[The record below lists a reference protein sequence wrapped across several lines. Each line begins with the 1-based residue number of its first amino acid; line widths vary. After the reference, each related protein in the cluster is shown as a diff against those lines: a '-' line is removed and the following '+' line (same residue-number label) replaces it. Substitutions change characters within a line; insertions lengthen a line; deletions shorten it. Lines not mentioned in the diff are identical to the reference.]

1 MSEEELW
8 DQSVQVTLLI
18 HSGAIVLHEGTKER
32 CATRGDKRTVQRGTI
47 DIQNKRNDWK
57 ENKAS

>member
-1 MSEEELW
+1 VSEEELW

-32 CATRGDKRTVQRGTI
+32 CATSVTKGVSRVEQ
-47 DIQNKRNDWK
+47 
-57 ENKAS
+57 